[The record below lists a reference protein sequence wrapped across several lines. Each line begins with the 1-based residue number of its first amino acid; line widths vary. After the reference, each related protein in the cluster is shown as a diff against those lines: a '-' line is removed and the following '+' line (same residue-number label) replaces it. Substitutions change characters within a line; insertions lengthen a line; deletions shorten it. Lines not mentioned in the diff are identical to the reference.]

1 MVKQLELK
9 FQFLTMKDMLILY
22 LSWFFLEGFYQMIA
36 EQLFFEGSIFFT
48 QLIHYLFFIVL
59 RLVFIPLVLYFIL
72 YRYTL
77 PVEKFGLTTKKF
89 SQMVKLGLK
98 ISSPIGLLI
107 FLFVHLPL
115 VYTNSQLNPMIIA
128 TNPENIALSVVFFF
142 LLVFMTLIPA
152 FSEELLFRG
161 LTFKF
166 LEERVGRTIALF
178 LNALLYGLFYLQFD
192 LSLIGLR
199 IVLGFFSTYLFMRTK
214 NLIPSTILQACFH
227 SAMILYVFGW
237 GWW

>member
-9 FQFLTMKDMLILY
+9 FQYIAIKDMVVIYLI
-22 LSWFFLEGFYQMIA
+22 WFFLQGFYQMIA
-36 EQLFFEGSIFFT
+36 EQLFFEGSLFFT
-48 QLIHYLFFIVL
+48 QLIHYLFFIFL
-59 RLVFIPLVLYFIL
+59 RLVFIPVVLYFIL

-77 PVEKFGLTTKKF
+77 PVEKFGLTTKRF
-89 SQMVKLGLK
+89 SHMVKLGLK
-98 ISSPIGLLI
+98 VSCPIGLLI
-107 FLFVHLPL
+107 FIFVHLPL
-115 VYTNSQLNPMIIA
+115 VYTNSQLKPMIIA

-161 LTFKF
+161 LTFNF
-166 LEERVGRTIALF
+166 LKERLGTTTALF

-192 LSLIGLR
+192 LSFIGLR
-199 IVLGFFSTYLFMRTK
+199 IVLGFFSTYLFWRSK